1 MLVIKTHHTEFLNSA
16 ASKHFFSF
24 SFRGETR
31 LKWFRVMINSSFT
44 LPQMNRRDLCMTA
57 PCVCVCLCVCVC
69 RQSNWRQVNN
79 WWIKAP
85 PCVWIGWAW
94 RNEVKCDYL
103 LITHINTPAVC
114 LGLSAVELHYD
125 WFLLIPMSDCQTV
138 TRQHNNKQF
147 LRTSTPSVRITS
159 TLRGH

>member
-1 MLVIKTHHTEFLNSA
+1 MSVIKTHHTEFLNSA

-24 SFRGETR
+24 SFRVETR
-31 LKWFRVMINSSFT
+31 LKWFRVMITEQINSSFT
-44 LPQMNRRDLCMTA
+44 LRRTVEA
-57 PCVCVCLCVCVC
+57 CVWLLRVFACVCVC

-147 LRTSTPSVRITS
+147 LRTPSVGIAS
-159 TLRGH
+159 PLRGH